1 MTFVI
6 YHKDTTI
13 YLNGNKP
20 YYDTERLAKATLTK
34 AVNAGKVKREDYL
47 IAEAG
52 HFLANIEKKRK
63 VKNLM
68 SGQEVEESVNLPWTC
83 SVASETYWSS

>member
-1 MTFVI
+1 MSYVI

-13 YLNGNKP
+13 FLNAGKP

-47 IAEAG
+47 IAEAQ
-52 HFLANIEKKRK
+52 HFLANIEKTHK
-63 VKNLM
+63 VRNHIT
-68 SGQEVEESVNLPWTC
+68 GAEVEESVNLPYSC
-83 SVASETYWSS
+83 SVASESYWSS